1 MSNLYSITEY
11 GTFISKESPAAT
23 TSVPG
28 CVVLPKDTFNQL
40 EDFILAN
47 KNRDTDAL
55 ELLGLSARRGFG
67 KIITAKN
74 YVGLIAMNNGD
85 IIEILPKIA
94 RVKSEEI
101 SEEQKAKDSKRL
113 LLEMIKSLKD
123 PKYKNMQTASLK
135 SDKMSLFEIFIR
147 MYIDEVFSIVK
158 GGLRCAYETVE
169 ENAPFVKGK
178 ILFDKNIKYN
188 FAHKE
193 LTYIQYDEFDENR
206 VENKLLKSTL
216 YYLYKHTQSINNKK
230 DLKSLLNNFTEV
242 DFSENYEKDFN
253 KVVIDRGTKHYENAL
268 VWSRV
273 FLQGKSFTNYSGSE
287 TAFALLFPMDKLF
300 ESYVASKFASI
311 LDSKRYIV
319 SAQDSRFTLFDAP
332 KKFQLKPDIVIT
344 DRIEGKT
351 YLLDT
356 KWKMLSKAYN
366 NYGINQGDMYQ
377 MYAYQKKYQAENVT
391 LLYPISEPDLV
402 DSGIS
407 YTSDDN
413 CKVLVHFVDL
423 IDIKKSIEKVIDR
436 ITA

>member
-1 MSNLYSITEY
+1 MSELYSITEY
-11 GTFISKESPAAT
+11 GTFISKNSPAAT
-23 TSVPG
+23 SNVSG
-28 CVVLPKDTFNQL
+28 CVVLPENTFNQL
-40 EDFILAN
+40 EEFILAN

-74 YVGLIAMNNGD
+74 YVGLIAMNSGD

-94 RVKSEEI
+94 RARDDEK
-101 SEEQKAKDSKRL
+101 SEEQKMLEAKNL

-123 PKYKNMQTASLK
+123 PKYKNMQAAALK
-135 SDKMSLFEIFIR
+135 SDKVSLFEIFIR

-193 LTYIQYDEFDENR
+193 LNYIQYDEFDENR
-206 VENKLLKSTL
+206 AENKLLKSTL
-216 YYLYKHTQSINNKK
+216 KYLYKHTQSMNNKK
-230 DLKSLLNNFTEV
+230 DLKTLLNS
-242 DFSENYEKDFN
+242 FSEVEYSDDYEKDFN

-268 VWSRV
+268 IWSRV

-332 KKFQLKPDIVIT
+332 KKFQLKPDIVIR
-344 DRIEGKT
+344 DKIEGKI

-377 MYAYQKKYQAENVT
+377 MYAYQKKYQSENVT
-391 LLYPISEPDLV
+391 LLYPVSEIDLA
-402 DSGIS
+402 DSNIS
-407 YTSDDN
+407 YTSEDN
-413 CKVLVHFVDL
+413 CKVMVHFVDL
-423 IDIKKSIEKVIDR
+423 INIKMSIEKVMER